1 MCFGDNLRTIRK
13 EKGISQED
21 LAGLLN
27 VSRQA
32 VSKWEQNNGY
42 PEMEKV
48 IQLAEAFNISLD
60 YLILGRREEKKINN
74 RTSVPSG
81 RIMIKSHDGK
91 QLINCYKV
99 LSKRV
104 SAFKKA
110 ADIPQYVLYGVD
122 SQSFWGESKTLLGWY
137 ADEKNIQKE
146 IQQIL
151 DAIKDGVIS
160 YELQYAAPVRETPFS
175 VKLINLLKIE

>member
-1 MCFGDNLRTIRK
+1 
-13 EKGISQED
+13 
-21 LAGLLN
+21 
-27 VSRQA
+27 
-32 VSKWEQNNGY
+32 
-42 PEMEKV
+42 
-48 IQLAEAFNISLD
+48 
-60 YLILGRREEKKINN
+60 
-74 RTSVPSG
+74 
-81 RIMIKSHDGK
+81 MIKSHDGK

-99 LSKRV
+99 LSQRV

>member
-81 RIMIKSHDGK
+81 RIMIKSHEDRK
-91 QLINCYKV
+91 
-99 LSKRV
+99 
-104 SAFKKA
+104 
-110 ADIPQYVLYGVD
+110 
-122 SQSFWGESKTLLGWY
+122 
-137 ADEKNIQKE
+137 
-146 IQQIL
+146 
-151 DAIKDGVIS
+151 
-160 YELQYAAPVRETPFS
+160 S
-175 VKLINLLKIE
+175 VV

>member
-13 EKGISQED
+13 EKGLSQED
-21 LAGLLN
+21 LAELLN

-48 IQLAEAFNISLD
+48 IQLAEALNISLD
-60 YLILGRREEKKINN
+60 HLILGRKDEKNIND
-74 RTSVPSG
+74 RTSVPTG

-99 LSKRV
+99 LSQRV
-104 SAFKKA
+104 SVFKKT

-122 SQSFWGESKTLLGWY
+122 SHSFWGESKTLLGWY
-137 ADEKNIQKE
+137 ADEESIQKE
-146 IQQIL
+146 IDQIL
-151 DAIKDGVIS
+151 TGIRDGVIS
-160 YELQYAAPVRETPFS
+160 YDLQYAAPVRETPFS

>member
-32 VSKWEQNNGY
+32 ISKWEQNNGY

-48 IQLAEAFNISLD
+48 IQLAEALNISLD

-74 RTSVPSG
+74 RTSG

-99 LSKRV
+99 LSQRV

-151 DAIKDGVIS
+151 EAIKDGVIS

>member
-1 MCFGDNLRTIRK
+1 M
-13 EKGISQED
+13 
-21 LAGLLN
+21 
-27 VSRQA
+27 
-32 VSKWEQNNGY
+32 
-42 PEMEKV
+42 
-48 IQLAEAFNISLD
+48 
-60 YLILGRREEKKINN
+60 
-74 RTSVPSG
+74 
-81 RIMIKSHDGK
+81 
-91 QLINCYKV
+91 
-99 LSKRV
+99 
-104 SAFKKA
+104 
-110 ADIPQYVLYGVD
+110 LYGVD